1 MKTIKK
7 EIYKNEFI
15 IKNSKFITIAT
26 NINSKDELEEFLNK
40 YSDINA
46 THNCYAYMI
55 YDQKLIGGYNDDHEP
70 KNTAG
75 KPIFNVIS
83 KNNLVN
89 IVILVIRYFGGIKLG
104 ASVLTRTYSNAA
116 SLIIKD
122 LEIIEIKTYYQYLI
136 SFDIKNLKLVN
147 QWINQNNIEVISKDF
162 SLNVVFKIR
171 STSKITSC
179 NFFKIIDFKTI
190 KN

>member
-116 SLIIKD
+116 SLIIED

-136 SFDIKNLKLVN
+136 SFDTKNLKLVN
-147 QWINQNNIEVISKDF
+147 QWINQNNIEIISKDF

>member
-1 MKTIKK
+1 MKTIKNK
-7 EIYKNEFI
+7 IYKNEFI
-15 IKNSKFITIAT
+15 IKNSKFITICT
-26 NINSKDELEEFLNK
+26 NINSKQELDEFLNK

-55 YDQKLIGGYNDDHEP
+55 YDQKIIGGYNDDHEP

-116 SLIIKD
+116 SLIVKQLDIV
-122 LEIIEIKTYYQYLI
+122 EIKTYYQYLI
-136 SFDIKNLKLVN
+136 SFDIKNIKLVN
-147 QWINQNNIEVISKDF
+147 HWINQNNIEIISKEF
-162 SLNVVFKIR
+162 NEKVVFKIK
-171 STSKITSC
+171 TTDMITSC
-179 NFFKIIDFKTI
+179 SFFNILDFKTI
-190 KN
+190 SN

>member
-104 ASVLTRTYSNAA
+104 ANVLSRTYSHAA

-136 SFDIKNLKLVN
+136 SFDIRNLKLVN
-147 QWINQNNIEVISKDF
+147 QWINQNNIEIISKDF